1 MCDKFDQSLA
11 KHLIKNMD
19 ANLANILIDVNALE
33 DLITFFN
40 KSQNQLF
47 ISLMI
52 YIITYHSN
60 KKLNISTLWKLSQ
73 LNANLYEKIEN
84 IGIFCHKN
92 SLFIACT
99 RSPSRKWRSSPHR
112 YRVQRWTPN
121 SKILSLYSSIL

>member
-73 LNANLYEKIEN
+73 LNANLYEITFKKMEE
-84 IGIFCHKN
+84 
-92 SLFIACT
+92 
-99 RSPSRKWRSSPHR
+99 
-112 YRVQRWTPN
+112 
-121 SKILSLYSSIL
+121 LST